1 MLIQTYIASCQI
13 EEIINL
19 GLGLAKDHRQKPV
32 YTALKTFTDKHKEL
46 RKQAWG
52 DASHSDK
59 QIFVSYD
66 SFSP

>member
-32 YTALKTFTDKHKEL
+32 YTALKTFTDKLKEL
-46 RKQAWG
+46 RKQARG
-52 DASHSDK
+52 DASHRDK
-59 QIFVSYD
+59 RSFVSYD
-66 SFSP
+66 SFSL